1 MRAFFT
7 SLCLGLCIVSLAACG
22 GEPEE
27 TGSAEGE
34 PCESAS
40 DCKSRLLCFVVK
52 EGEEGKCKAYPDSC
66 PEDEVRCSSE
76 CLDAVKDECDSG
88 GSSCI
93 SVGSDSVTITCFG
106 GTP

>member
-1 MRAFFT
+1 MRALFS

-40 DCKSRLLCFVVK
+40 DCNSGLLCFIAVDGEKGECQAIPKACGEEAKCSSDCMDVVK
-52 EGEEGKCKAYPDSC
+52 DQCE
-66 PEDEVRCSSE
+66 
-76 CLDAVKDECDSG
+76 SG

-93 SVGSDSVTITCFG
+93 SVGSSNVTVTCLG
-106 GTP
+106 DGT